1 MGKPWVDISLVS
13 REAFWMLVAT
23 SGKWQKHPVGT
34 RLEYDRQAV
43 NEKLER
49 KMGMSSINML
59 MDAFCGR
66 GDLSLLFQK
75 T

>member
-23 SGKWQKHPVGT
+23 SGKWQKDPVGT

-49 KMGMSSINML
+49 KMGMS
-59 MDAFCGR
+59 
-66 GDLSLLFQK
+66 
-75 T
+75 

>member
-1 MGKPWVDISLVS
+1 MGGYKLGVQRGVLDAGRHQ
-13 REAFWMLVAT
+13 REMAEG
-23 SGKWQKHPVGT
+23 SGGNKVGIT
-34 RLEYDRQAV
+34 REYDRQAV